1 MRVIAPYIQA
11 PRARRVLSRSG
22 ATLCG
27 ACYDCVDPPP
37 LMALNATATR
47 VFALEA
53 AEGNVR
59 LLEAAFAAFG
69 VAGRVSHVAA
79 SNVSGRAFVGQAGNE
94 SLAGFERSVVSTSRE
109 SQPHGHAVREVPALT
124 LDAFVAAQQP
134 PLSAPISLLTI
145 DAEGADPLIL
155 EGARDLLRRQR
166 VRVLEFEYHG
176 LWPHDRTLRATLAF
190 LEGHLYR
197 CYWQGAFGSAP
208 GDRAA
213 PAGSGHL
220 PALARAGARDDVWC
234 GAFGVKMWSNL
245 VCAHEPHIV
254 KAFDAMAR

>member
-1 MRVIAPYIQA
+1 MQGWRHLLDNRFHEV
-11 PRARRVLSRSG
+11 G
-22 ATLCG
+22 
-27 ACYDCVDPPP
+27 DE
-37 LMALNATATR
+37 ATR
-47 VFALEA
+47 VPDAKPTSALRRSE
-53 AEGNVR
+53 VDDS
-59 LLEAAFAAFG
+59 
-69 VAGRVSHVAA
+69 GRSRKVLYSVAA
-79 SNVSGRAFVGQAGNE
+79 TNICDDSDLGRSLFRWAFPVWLDWSRQDLGDWSLEKLKSVYDALGESALMPADDAG
-94 SLAGFERSVVSTSRE
+94 T
-109 SQPHGHAVREVPALT
+109 
-124 LDAFVAAQQP
+124 
-134 PLSAPISLLTI
+134 
-145 DAEGADPLIL
+145 AE
-155 EGARDLLRRQR
+155 R